1 MGAFKQLSIDFGKG
15 FESESPNNVSRTQ
28 ELVAMWEQYAG
39 SNKLNPKSKK
49 YKENQHAF
57 LWGIGCSLKE
67 ATPMVLSMCMVS
79 GRDIASLRER
89 TQPR

>member
-1 MGAFKQLSIDFGKG
+1 MTQLDIDFGKG
-15 FESESPNNVSRTQ
+15 FEADQPNNVSPTQ
-28 ELVAMWEQYAG
+28 ELVAKWEQYAHN
-39 SNKLNPKSKK
+39 NKLSPKSKK

-67 ATPMVLSMCMVS
+67 ATPMMLSICMVS